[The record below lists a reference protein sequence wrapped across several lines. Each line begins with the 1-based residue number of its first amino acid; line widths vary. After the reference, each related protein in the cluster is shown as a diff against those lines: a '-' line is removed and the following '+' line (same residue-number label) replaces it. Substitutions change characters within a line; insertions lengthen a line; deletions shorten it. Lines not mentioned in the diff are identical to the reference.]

1 MATEQNIHSAAEWED
16 IPAEKFEIIGT
27 DDFSGDIIAR
37 PKIGYW
43 ADAWRR
49 LKENKIAL
57 VALIVLLLLIVMVCI
72 GPAISGYN
80 FEQMDTS
87 AINQKPSAEHWFGTD
102 SLGRDLFARV
112 WQGGRV
118 SIMIGVVGAV
128 VASVI
133 GCIYGGIA
141 SYFGGIVDDIMMRIV
156 EVLLSIP
163 YLIIVIL
170 ISVVTDSKSIG
181 TMMLALT
188 LTGWCGIARLVRG
201 QMLQLKSQEYVLAA
215 NALGVSP
222 FKIIMRHMIPNTI
235 GIIIVAITFDI
246 PGYIFS
252 EAFLSYIGLGIQP
265 PDTSWGALASAAQQN
280 FMFYPYQLFF
290 PSLMIALT
298 MLSFTLLGDGLRD
311 ALDPKLQNRNSKIH
325 PAPAQTTVRCHQG
338 RLPDHLRRQ
347 GRTGA
352 EQKRTVRIQR
362 RRGQHDFPGPDDLFE
377 PDHDRR
383 QTDYGKPA
391 HPSPSEQ
398 KRGEGRS
405 NPYAEDGKHPKRGKT
420 CGQLS
425 A

>member
-1 MATEQNIHSAAEWED
+1 
-16 IPAEKFEIIGT
+16 
-27 DDFSGDIIAR
+27 
-37 PKIGYW
+37 
-43 ADAWRR
+43 
-49 LKENKIAL
+49 
-57 VALIVLLLLIVMVCI
+57 MVI
-72 GPAISGYN
+72 MVIFGPAISGYN

-87 AINQKPSAEHWFGTD
+87 AINQTPNAQHWFGTD

-112 WQGGRV
+112 WQAGRV
-118 SIMIGVVGAV
+118 SLAIGIVGAV
-128 VASVI
+128 VASVV
-133 GCIYGGIA
+133 GSIYGGIA

-170 ISVVTDSKSIG
+170 ISVVTDSKSMG

-222 FKIIMRHMIPNTI
+222 FKTIMRHMIPNTI

-290 PSLMIALT
+290 PSIMIALT

-311 ALDPKLQNRNSKIH
+311 ALDPKLRK
-325 PAPAQTTVRCHQG
+325 
-338 RLPDHLRRQ
+338 
-347 GRTGA
+347 
-352 EQKRTVRIQR
+352 
-362 RRGQHDFPGPDDLFE
+362 
-377 PDHDRR
+377 
-383 QTDYGKPA
+383 
-391 HPSPSEQ
+391 
-398 KRGEGRS
+398 
-405 NPYAEDGKHPKRGKT
+405 
-420 CGQLS
+420 
-425 A
+425 